1 MSQASHIIHG
11 ANAQQVAQT
20 YAQKYALPLGAKI
33 SVTDVDGKQVQYQV
47 ERSMRSY
54 SLQDGGQVKIQETPR
69 MPPLT
74 GGGGG
79 GAVPKTLERDHMID
93 ARTPSHAAMLF
104 ARESGVPAGTHL
116 YVTDTQGRGTY
127 FETH

>member
-1 MSQASHIIHG
+1 MSQVSHIIHG
-11 ANAQQVAQT
+11 ADAQQVAQT

-33 SVTDVDGKQVQYQV
+33 SVTDVDGKEVQYEV

-54 SLQDGGQVKIQETPR
+54 NMQDGGHVQIRETPR

-74 GGGGG
+74 GG
-79 GAVPKTLERDHMID
+79 GAVPKTLERDHVID
-93 ARTPSHAAMLF
+93 ARNPSHAAMLF

-116 YVTDTQGRGTY
+116 YVTDPQGRGTY

>member
-1 MSQASHIIHG
+1 MAQNSHIFHG
-11 ANAQQVAQT
+11 ASAQQVAQD
-20 YAQKYALPLGAKI
+20 YAEKYALPLGAKI
-33 SVTDVDGKQVQYQV
+33 SVTNIHGNDVHYEV

-54 SLQDGGQVKIQETPR
+54 NMQDGGHTSIREVPR

-74 GGGGG
+74 GGGE
-79 GAVPKTLERDHMID
+79 VQKTLERDHVID
-93 ARTPSHAAMLF
+93 ARNPSHAAMLF

-116 YVTDTQGRGTY
+116 YVTDPQGRGTY